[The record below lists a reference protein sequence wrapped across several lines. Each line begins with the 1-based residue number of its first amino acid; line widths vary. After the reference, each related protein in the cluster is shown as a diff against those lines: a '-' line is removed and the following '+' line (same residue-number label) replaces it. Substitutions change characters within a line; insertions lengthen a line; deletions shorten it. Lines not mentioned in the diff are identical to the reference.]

1 MLTKEKKSEI
11 YACLRR
17 QFPDPGIYKITRI
30 REWLAT
36 NGYTIQGLGY
46 DDFNAFAKDFPE
58 AFRLH
63 ADGAESPYIILA
75 EWKGTSAPPIWD
87 EHPAD
92 SFYGSRKIILNDDII
107 EMSQQSLYALTKVMG
122 TGLSVQEMK
131 QFVYDSF
138 EKAKS
143 ENTLCF
149 VSDRYTFPIGFCTDG
164 FLVNGIVTKNLSL
177 HGKSLYFA
185 FEKTSIYSPDAVNSV
200 PRYHAPQPQSV
211 GEDVKRNIYRI
222 LTAHFPFDRPQHM
235 AAISKVL
242 SDSGIDRSAYGF
254 YKMKDLLAQMDYLT
268 LEDVVLGG
276 VPQIMVTINRSQD
289 YPASLLRHE
298 YTRSADYFRQGEY
311 SRSAEYSHTAEYS
324 RPAEYSSP
332 VESAD
337 SDFVRS
343 ASYAKD
349 EIPTER
355 LEEFCNLPPKPVAI
369 IMNYLRA
376 QGQTVTPMQVR
387 EAVSEDFERARN
399 GNIRI
404 FDGKLIFPSHYLRAD
419 GTPVEL
425 TLKRSSYEGKPWFLH
440 FVDSRVRNATRPIH
454 PGKQLENFAFLGSW
468 ASFLSELA
476 EKAVREDWDF
486 AESPVK
492 DNHIL
497 IQYIKY
503 TFYRLQREN
512 KVCISS
518 DGAFAAFNTGL
529 VDKYYNDI
537 YACFYPN
544 DPGEETRWKFA
555 GFCTAASRDLGKQ
568 LISRFNPLPQP
579 PKYVQRSEDLIF
591 DLDRPMHT
599 DFDHII
605 IDNIR
610 RLPLRFLADQFMDF
624 PEAQK
629 LASEIETA
637 DYYDKKELYEQL
649 KEIIRDNGRLY
660 VRIQNRI
667 KDAIELARKRV
678 RWNYKTAIPSY
689 YPQNDSMSLMLPLCL
704 VDDTTPDVALVVE
717 LTNSGNYQGQTIIT
731 IPQAYIDARLLC
743 RIDSEW
749 LTAVETAPAD
759 ALDEEME

>member
-58 AFRLH
+58 AFRQH
-63 ADGAESPYIILA
+63 TDGGDSPYIILA
-75 EWKGTSAPPIWD
+75 DWKGTSAPPNWN

-138 EKAKS
+138 EKAKE
-143 ENTLCF
+143 ENTLAF
-149 VSDRYTFPIGFCTDG
+149 VSERYTFPIGFCTDG

-185 FEKTSIYSPDAVNSV
+185 FEKTRIYSPESV
-200 PRYHAPQPQSV
+200 KNIVPHYTAQPQSV
-211 GEDVKRNIYRI
+211 GEDVKRDIYRI

-235 AAISKVL
+235 AAVSKVL
-242 SDSGIDRSAYGF
+242 SDNGIDRSEFGC

-289 YPASLLRHE
+289 YPATPRREYTHQSE
-298 YTRSADYFRQGEY
+298 YTRRSEYARQSEY
-311 SRSAEYSHTAEYS
+311 A
-324 RPAEYSSP
+324 RPAEYSH
-332 VESAD
+332 VAESAD
-337 SDFVRS
+337 FDFARS
-343 ASYAKD
+343 ASSTQD
-349 EIPTER
+349 EIPAER
-355 LEEFCNLPPKPVAI
+355 FEEFCNLPPKPVTI
-369 IMNYLRA
+369 IVNYLRM
-376 QGQTVTPMQVR
+376 QGQTVSPVQVR
-387 EAVSEDFERARN
+387 EAICEDFELARS

-404 FDGKLIFPSHYLRAD
+404 FDGKLIFPSRYLRAD

-425 TLKRSSYEGKPWFLH
+425 TIKRSSYEGKPWFLH
-440 FVDSRVRNATRPIH
+440 FVDTRVRNATKLIH
-454 PGKQLENFAFLGSW
+454 PGRQFENFAFLGSW
-468 ASFLSELA
+468 SSFLSELA
-476 EKAVREDWDF
+476 DKAVREDWDF

-492 DNHIL
+492 DYHIL

-529 VDKYYNDI
+529 VDKYYDDI

-544 DPGEETRWKFA
+544 DPGEETRWKFV

-568 LISRFNPLPQP
+568 LVSNFNPLPQP
-579 PKYVQRSEDLIF
+579 PKYVRRSEDLIF

-610 RLPLRFLADQFMDF
+610 RLPLGFLSDQFMDC
-624 PEAQK
+624 PEAQQ
-629 LASEIETA
+629 LVRDIECA

-704 VDDTTPDVALVVE
+704 VDDVTPDVALVVE

-759 ALDEEME
+759 ADALDEEME

>member
-30 REWLAT
+30 KEWLAT
-36 NGYTIQGLGY
+36 NGYTMQGLGY
-46 DDFNAFAKDFPE
+46 DDFNDFAGDFPE
-58 AFRLH
+58 AFHLH
-63 ADGAESPYIILA
+63 ADGTESPYIILA
-75 EWKGTSAPPIWD
+75 DWKGTGAPPEWD

-122 TGLSVQEMK
+122 TGLSVQEIK

-138 EKAKS
+138 EKAKFDS
-143 ENTLCF
+143 TLSF
-149 VSDRYTFPIGFCTDG
+149 VSNRYTFPIGYCADG
-164 FLVNGIVTKNLSL
+164 FMVNGIVTKNLSL

-185 FEKTSIYSPDAVNSV
+185 FEKTSIYSPESTGSAAVS
-200 PRYHAPQPQSV
+200 HASQQTLNNEAKLS
-211 GEDVKRNIYRI
+211 IYRI

-235 AAISKVL
+235 AAVSKVL
-242 SDSGIDRSAYGF
+242 SDNGIDRSAFGC
-254 YKMKDLLAQMDYLT
+254 YKMKDLLAQIDYLR

-276 VPQIMVTINRSQD
+276 VPQIMVTISRCKD
-289 YPASLLRHE
+289 YPAVQGGYE
-298 YTRSADYFRQGEY
+298 YARTGEY
-311 SRSAEYSHTAEYS
+311 RGGAEYADTNFARTAMLAYEDI
-324 RPAEYSSP
+324 PAGH
-332 VESAD
+332 
-337 SDFVRS
+337 
-343 ASYAKD
+343 
-349 EIPTER
+349 
-355 LEEFCNLPPKPVAI
+355 LEDFCNLPPKPITI
-369 IMNYLRA
+369 IMNYLRI
-376 QGQTVTPMQVR
+376 QGQMATPVQVR
-387 EAVSEDFERARN
+387 EEICEDFELARN
-399 GNIRI
+399 GNIRT
-404 FDGKLIFPSHYLRAD
+404 FDGKIIFPSRYLRAD

-425 TLKRSSYEGKPWFLH
+425 TLKRSTYDGKPWFLH
-440 FVDSRVRNATRPIH
+440 FVDTRVRNAAKLIH

-468 ASFLSELA
+468 SSFLSELA
-476 EKAVREDWDF
+476 EKAVREAWDF
-486 AESPVK
+486 AESPIK

-512 KVCISS
+512 KVCISA
-518 DGAFAAFNTGL
+518 DGVFAAFNTGL
-529 VDKYYNDI
+529 VDKHYDDL

-544 DPGEETRWKFA
+544 DPGEETRWKFV

-568 LISRFNPLPQP
+568 LVSRFNPLPQP
-579 PKYVQRSEDLIF
+579 PKYVRRSEDLIF

-624 PEAQK
+624 PEAQEIVAK
-629 LASEIETA
+629 LEIA
-637 DYYDKKELYEQL
+637 DYPGKKELYEQL
-649 KEIIRDNGRLY
+649 KSIICDNGRLY

-689 YPQNDSMSLMLPLCL
+689 YPQSDSMSLMLPLCL

-759 ALDEEME
+759 VLDEELE

>member
-1 MLTKEKKSEI
+1 MLTKDKKSEI

-36 NGYTIQGLGY
+36 NGYTMQGLGY
-46 DDFNAFAKDFPE
+46 NDFGDFAKDFPE

-63 ADGAESPYIILA
+63 ADGGESPYIILA
-75 EWKGTSAPPIWD
+75 DWKGTGAPPDWD

-138 EKAKS
+138 EKAKLDS
-143 ENTLCF
+143 TLCF
-149 VSDRYTFPIGFCTDG
+149 VSDRYTFPIGYCTDG
-164 FLVNGIVTKNLSL
+164 FMVNGIVTKNLSL

-185 FEKTSIYSPDAVNSV
+185 FEKTSIYSPESVKNAAVFHN
-200 PRYHAPQPQSV
+200 QQSISD
-211 GEDVKRNIYRI
+211 DVKLDIYRI

-242 SDSGIDRSAYGF
+242 SDRGIDRAEFGC
-254 YKMKDLLAQMDYLT
+254 YKMKDLLAQMDYLK
-268 LEDVVLGG
+268 LDDVVLGG
-276 VPQIMVTINRSQD
+276 VPQIMVTINRYKD
-289 YPASLLRHE
+289 YPSVQSGHEYAEASVRQTEYAVPDFERSSLLMQE
-298 YTRSADYFRQGEY
+298 
-311 SRSAEYSHTAEYS
+311 
-324 RPAEYSSP
+324 
-332 VESAD
+332 
-337 SDFVRS
+337 
-343 ASYAKD
+343 
-349 EIPTER
+349 EIPEGR
-355 LEEFCNLPPKPVAI
+355 FEEFCNLPPKPITI
-369 IMNYLRA
+369 IMNYLRS
-376 QGQTVTPMQVR
+376 QGRTVTPLQVR
-387 EAVSEDFERARN
+387 ESISEDFERAR
-399 GNIRI
+399 GGDIRT
-404 FDGKLIFPSHYLRAD
+404 FDGKLIFPSRYLRAD

-425 TLKRSSYEGKPWFLH
+425 TLKRSTYDGKPWFLH
-440 FVDSRVRNATRPIH
+440 FVDIRVRNSARLIH

-518 DGAFAAFNTGL
+518 DGSFAAFNTGL
-529 VDKYYNDI
+529 VDKHYDDL

-544 DPGEETRWKFA
+544 DPGEETRWKFV

-568 LISRFNPLPQP
+568 LVSCFNPLPQP

-605 IDNIR
+605 VDNIR
-610 RLPLRFLADQFMDF
+610 RVPLRFLSDQFMGF
-624 PEAQK
+624 PEAQEIAAK
-629 LASEIETA
+629 LETA
-637 DYYDKKELYEQL
+637 AYPEKNDLYEQL
-649 KEIIRDNGRLY
+649 KAIICDNGRLY

-667 KDAIELARKRV
+667 KDAIELVRKRV

-689 YPQNDSMSLMLPLCL
+689 FPQSDSMSLMLPLCL
-704 VDDTTPDVALVVE
+704 VDDAIPDVALVVE

-743 RIDSEW
+743 RIDCDW
-749 LTAVETAPAD
+749 LTTVLTAPAD
-759 ALDEEME
+759 SLDEEME